1 MLIKNEMTLAEIEQ
15 QFSDQF
21 KNLKMEFYFD
31 EHHSKQGTIAKPI
44 NKSKKL
50 GDVRVRHHEGA
61 VILSP
66 YMTVE
71 ELESLF
77 HDIYGLNV
85 QIFRKSGNL
94 WLQTTVTDT
103 WALKDQ
109 NLKGSVVVVAE
120 PETDLAMH

>member
-21 KNLKMEFYFD
+21 KNLKMEFYLD
-31 EHHSKQGTIAKPI
+31 EHQPKQGTTTKPL

-50 GDVRVRHHEGA
+50 GEVRVHHKEGM
-61 VILSP
+61 VKLSP
-66 YMTVE
+66 YMTVA
-71 ELESLF
+71 ELENLF
-77 HDIYGLNV
+77 HDVYGLNV
-85 QIFRKSGNL
+85 QIFRKSGGL

-120 PETDLAMH
+120 PETDLAG